1 MELPSAGKKFD
12 LNLLNGKYFIIPHV
26 IDKIPNLP
34 AVHKL
39 LTQAKKNAW
48 IIAMNVE
55 ETITYQRLID

>member
-39 LTQAKKNAW
+39 LTPAKKNA
-48 IIAMNVE
+48 
-55 ETITYQRLID
+55 